1 MLKRMVIGLPRSGT
15 TWAAN
20 WLTYGGEVCM
30 HDPLYHTH
38 YREWHRFDGVACTG
52 IHSWPEFV
60 RAQRCPILILHRPW
74 AEVEASLREFD
85 PEYNGWLDPN
95 AERELLLLEGPNTM
109 VMHWRNLFN
118 RTAAAK
124 MWDHLN
130 MPAPFSPTRHGELA
144 AMHIQPIQAV
154 PDDADREL
162 HRRLMA
168 ELREMRER
176 ARNVV

>member
-20 WLTYGGEVCM
+20 WLTYGGETCV

-38 YREWHRFDGVACTG
+38 YSEWQRFDGVSCSG
-52 IHSWPEFV
+52 ISSWPEFV
-60 RAQRCPILILHRPW
+60 QAQKCPILILHRPW
-74 AEVEASLREFD
+74 SEVEESLHNFD
-85 PEYNGWLDPN
+85 PGYNGWLDPD
-95 AERELLLLEGPNTM
+95 AERQLLRLERPGVM

-118 RTAAAK
+118 RTKAGEI
-124 MWDHLN
+124 WDFLR

-144 AMHIQPIQAV
+144 AMNIQPAEPV
-154 PDDADREL
+154 PSFADHAL
-162 HRRLMA
+162 HSRLMA
-168 ELREMRER
+168 ELREKRER